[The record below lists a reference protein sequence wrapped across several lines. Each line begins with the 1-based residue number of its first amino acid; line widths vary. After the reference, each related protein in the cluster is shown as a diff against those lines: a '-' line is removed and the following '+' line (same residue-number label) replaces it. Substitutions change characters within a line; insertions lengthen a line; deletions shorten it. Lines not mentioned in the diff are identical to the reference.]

1 MVLEECIV
9 CVFKALTVLY
19 AGVMSIMQQILHLCC
34 VEYQVYYYIP
44 LECNIPLGLQPR
56 EILHSEGGNK
66 P

>member
-9 CVFKALTVLY
+9 CVFKTLTVFY

-34 VEYQVYYYIP
+34 VEYQDIP
-44 LECNIPLGLQPR
+44 LKCNIPPGLQPR

>member
-9 CVFKALTVLY
+9 CVFKTLTVLY

-34 VEYQVYYYIP
+34 VEYQDIP